1 MTVVLAV
8 DPGRRKCGL
17 AVVSSETGV
26 LHRQVVAREDLGPQV
41 RRVVVDFPPDEI
53 LVGGSTGS
61 PEVVRE
67 VQEVLARQVRIV
79 DERHSTERARF
90 RYFRDH
96 PPRGLWRLVPLG
108 LQVPPG
114 PCDDYAAVVLAE
126 DYLRSVAAQ
135 VADPAAQPGPP

>member
-17 AVVSSETGV
+17 AVVSSQMGV
-26 LHRQVVAREDLGPQV
+26 LHRQVVVLEELGVHV
-41 RRVVVDFPPDEI
+41 RRRVMEFAPDEV

-61 PEVVRE
+61 SEVVRE
-67 VQEVLARQVRIV
+67 IQEVLGRQVRIV

-90 RYFRDH
+90 RYFQDH

-126 DYLRSVAAQ
+126 DYLSSVATE
-135 VADPAAQPGPP
+135 VSDRTAQPGPP